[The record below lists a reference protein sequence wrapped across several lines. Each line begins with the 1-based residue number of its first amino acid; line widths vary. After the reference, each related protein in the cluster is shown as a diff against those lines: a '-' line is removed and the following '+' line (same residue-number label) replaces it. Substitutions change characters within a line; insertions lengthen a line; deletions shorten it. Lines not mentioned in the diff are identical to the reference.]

1 MSIKVKDI
9 VIGEG
14 KPKVCVPVVEDNNG
28 DIIARLKELDQL
40 DIDLIELR
48 IDFYKDIEN
57 SDKAYQLFKEI
68 KQLDMKKPILLT
80 YRSLKEGGQIELDSQ
95 QYLSLYQKAIEA
107 DAFDIYDVELSA
119 ETNMIIELKTMIH
132 GADKY
137 VLMSSHN
144 FERTPEQ
151 ESLMQKFKVMD
162 SFDADILKVAV
173 MPEDLQDVIHLLE
186 FTIRANEEYPNKPIV
201 TMSMSSLGLV
211 SRMIGEQFGS
221 AITFG
226 CVGKTS
232 APGQIDYNDLN
243 NILNIIHK
251 SI

>member
-1 MSIKVKDI
+1 MSITVKNI
-9 VIGEG
+9 IIGEG
-14 KPKVCVPVVEDNNG
+14 KPKVCVPVVEDNDE
-28 DIIARLKELDQL
+28 DIIGRLKELDQL

-57 SDKAYQLFKEI
+57 DDKIYQLFKQI
-68 KQLDMKKPILLT
+68 KQLDMKKPVLLT
-80 YRSLKEGGQIELDSQ
+80 YRSLKEGGQIELDGQ
-95 QYLSLYQKAIEA
+95 QYLSLYQNAIKS
-107 DAFDIYDVELSA
+107 DSFDIYDVELSA
-119 ETNMIIELKTMIH
+119 GTNMIIDLKTMIH
-132 GADKY
+132 EAGKY

-144 FERTPEQ
+144 FKRTPEQ

-173 MPEDLQDVIHLLE
+173 MPEDLQDVINLLE
-186 FTIRANEEYPNKPIV
+186 FTVHANEEYPNKPIV
-201 TMSMSSLGLV
+201 TMSMSSLGLI

-232 APGQIDYNDLN
+232 APGQIDYEDLN
-243 NILNIIHK
+243 NVLNIIHK
-251 SI
+251 NI